1 MRYLLVFFSIIL
13 MMVGCAKPIYIPTEA
28 KTIIEYRD
36 TTIYIKDTVR
46 VEVPTEQAEHKQPSI
61 EPSHLETS
69 VATSDAWVENDKLHH
84 TLKNKKTTLKA
95 KVDTVFTV
103 TYVDRYIEKPIIKE
117 VEVPV
122 KYIPKIV
129 WFCIGWTI
137 LCIGWFL
144 AKIVIKLKGL

>member
-1 MRYLLVFFSIIL
+1 MKHLLIIFSIL
-13 MMVGCAKPIYIPTEA
+13 MLFVGCAKTVYVPTEA

-46 VEVPTEQAEHKQPSI
+46 VEVPTEAAESKTPTF

-69 VATSDAWVENDKLHH
+69 IAESDAWVDGDKLHH
-84 TLKNKKTTLKA
+84 TLKNKKTQLKT
-95 KVDTVFTV
+95 KIDTVFTV

-117 VEVPV
+117 VEVEKP
-122 KYIPKIV
+122 YIPKWA

-137 LCIGWFL
+137 LCVGWFL
-144 AKIVIKLKGL
+144 AKIVMKLKGL